1 MLRVKDGM
9 FFLLRWLEN
18 IGSLVDEI
26 VVVDNGSTDG
36 TYEHLQKHPKVIS
49 IDRTEGFDEGRDK
62 ILAYKR
68 AKERNPDWIIWL
80 DVDEIFEDRMT
91 RQRVEKM
98 MASRWITRYFF
109 RRFHL
114 QGDERHFK
122 AARINLW
129 CNSWPDRVLWK
140 DQPTGYFRNI
150 HIHNG
155 LICGI
160 RGLTWPSSIRI
171 RHFANLEID
180 TDYVDR
186 KTETYIRLDPAQG
199 DMYTR
204 HRDERVHTW
213 PWYEFCERP
222 GLVILQ
228 TSIHFLIFLF
238 RYSLHLIVKLMMML
252 LLKCQRRHKS
262 DQKDF

>member
-114 QGDERHFK
+114 QGDERHFQ
-122 AARINLW
+122 ADRRNLLW
-129 CNSWPDRVLWK
+129 IACPNRVLWK
-140 DQPTGYFRNI
+140 DQPTGFFLNKR
-150 HIHNG
+150 IHNG
-155 LICGI
+155 LIQGI
-160 RGLTWPSSIRI
+160 RGLGWPSSIRI
-171 RHFANLEID
+171 RHFVYLDEYNK
-180 TDYVDR
+180 YVAQ
-186 KTETYIRLDPAQG
+186 KTETYIQIDPARKE
-199 DMYTR
+199 MYIR
-204 HRDERVHTW
+204 HRDKRVRTW
-213 PWYEFCERP
+213 TWYEYHEHP
-222 GLVILQ
+222 VLVSLR
-228 TSIHFLIFLF
+228 TMLYSTLFLF
-238 RYSLHLIVKLMMML
+238 CFALYLIRKYTKRILGIL
-252 LLKCQRRHKS
+252 RHDKS
-262 DQKDF
+262 NP